1 MPSTNQSAARPGS
14 PLSASLRRGAAL
26 IALAALCACSPQV
39 NTPQLDTSAVDA
51 EARIQ
56 HEMVLRDSVAKLDRL
71 YRVAWNIRAKNADLC
86 YDRQAL
92 SFGVNFLE
100 LDDYKAERRDVV
112 KSVLG
117 VHWRP
122 TVFQLAPGGPA
133 ETAGMRR
140 GDVVVAVDNELVPH
154 KKKIREAFNAARKK
168 AAPVLVDVERDGEL
182 LEFTLAP
189 AKLCGY
195 PVSLKATNELNA
207 FADGDN
213 IFICQGMLKF
223 VKSDDE
229 LAAIMG
235 HEMAHNTQK
244 HIRDKTVNAVI
255 GKVLIDLPTLL
266 FLGVDTHMGERMGA
280 NMFSPQYEAEAD
292 YVGLYYTAR
301 AGYDIHNVADV
312 WRRMSVEYPGAIT
325 LVTTHPSNSQRF
337 VGLTADAAEIDK
349 KRTEG
354 LPLVPELK
362 DAPKKADTP
371 AEVAPEA
378 ESIPE
383 TEAR

>member
-1 MPSTNQSAARPGS
+1 MLRRRRSVA
-14 PLSASLRRGAAL
+14 LSASLRRAASL
-26 IALAALCACSPQV
+26 LALAALCACSPQV
-39 NTPQLDTSAVDA
+39 NTPQLDKAEVDA

-86 YDRQAL
+86 FDRQAL

-133 ETAGMRR
+133 EAAGMRR
-140 GDVVVAVDNELVPH
+140 GDVVVAVDNELVQH
-154 KKKIREAFNAARKK
+154 KKKIREAFNTARKT

-195 PVSLKATNELNA
+195 PVSLKPSNELNA
-207 FADGDN
+207 LADGDN
-213 IFICQGMLKF
+213 IFVYLGMLKF

-229 LAAIMG
+229 LAAILG

-266 FLGVDTHMGERMGA
+266 FLGVDTHLGERLGG

-312 WRRMSVEYPGAIT
+312 WRRMSVENPGGIT
-325 LVTTHPSNSQRF
+325 LVTTHPSHSQRF

-349 KRTEG
+349 KRAEG
-354 LPLVPELK
+354 LPLVPEMK
-362 DAPKKADTP
+362 DAPKKVDTP
-371 AEVAPEA
+371 ADVAPEL

>member
-1 MPSTNQSAARPGS
+1 
-14 PLSASLRRGAAL
+14 LLRRGAPLAV
-26 IALAALCACSPQV
+26 LAALCACSPQAK
-39 NTPQLDTSAVDA
+39 TPQLDTGAVDA

-56 HEMVLRDSVAKLDRL
+56 HEMVLRENVAKLDRL
-71 YRVAWNIRAKNADLC
+71 YRVAWNIRAQNAELC
-86 YDRQAL
+86 FDRQAL

-122 TVFQLAPGGPA
+122 TVFQLGPGGPA
-133 ETAGMRR
+133 EAAGMRR
-140 GDVVVAVDNELVPH
+140 GDVVVAVDNELVQH

-182 LEFTLAP
+182 LEFTLTP

-195 PVSLKATNELNA
+195 PVSLRASSELNA

-213 IFICQGMLKF
+213 IFIYSGMLKF

-235 HEMAHNTQK
+235 HEMAHSTQN
-244 HIRDKTVNAVI
+244 HVRDKTVNAII

-266 FLGVDTHMGERMGA
+266 FLGVDTHLGERMGA
-280 NMFSPQYEAEAD
+280 NIFSPQYEAEAD

-301 AGYDIHNVADV
+301 AGYDIHNVADL
-312 WRRMSVEYPGAIT
+312 WRRMSVENPGGIT
-325 LVTTHPSNSQRF
+325 LVTTHPSHSQRF
-337 VGLTADAAEIDK
+337 VGLTVDAAEIDK
-349 KRTEG
+349 KRAEG
-354 LPLVPELK
+354 LPLVPEMK
-362 DAPKKADTP
+362 DAPKKNATP
-371 AEVAPEA
+371 AEAAPEM

-383 TEAR
+383 TDPR